1 MQSLCLLKKKLW
13 KLAVCADNM
22 TDDLNFYC
30 LCNLPTPPEWLIAD
44 VKKSIH
50 FGIRYNRGSQFVN
63 RPTYDPDTL
72 EESRDLLKK
81 FQSTKEFVLNGTT
94 WQRALYRR
102 YEISQESCNWIRE
115 HIGDYSQAGSQ
126 VIYQGQSFAPHTD
139 GGPRRYILNYL
150 IDAGGDHVATQWFR
164 EKNRELIR
172 EGPALQYPE
181 GENLELVKS
190 TVIPTATWTALFG
203 KVIHSVVN
211 VESQRLQLSVSFSAE
226 EFLKLKE
233 RHAIMMQYH
242 G

>member
-1 MQSLCLLKKKLW
+1 
-13 KLAVCADNM
+13 M

-30 LCNLPTPPEWLIAD
+30 LCDLPTPPDWLIAD
-44 VKKSIH
+44 VKKSISL
-50 FGIRYNRGSQFVN
+50 GIEHNIGLQFHI

-72 EESRDLLKK
+72 KVSRLLQKK
-81 FQSTKEFVLNGTT
+81 FQDTKEFVLNGTT

-102 YEISQESCNWIRE
+102 YEISKESGDWIRE
-115 HIGDYSQAGSQ
+115 YVGDYSQAGSQ
-126 VIYQGQSFAPHTD
+126 VMYQGQAFSPHTD

-150 IDAGGDHVATQWFR
+150 IDAGGSDVATQWFQ
-164 EKNRELIR
+164 EQGRELVR

-181 GENLELVKS
+181 GEKLELVKS
-190 TVIPTATWTALFG
+190 VIIPTATWTALFG

-211 VESQRLQLSVSFSAE
+211 LEKERLQLSVSFSAE

-233 RHAIMMQYH
+233 RHGIMMQYH

>member
-1 MQSLCLLKKKLW
+1 
-13 KLAVCADNM
+13 M
-22 TDDLNFYC
+22 TDDLDFYC
-30 LCNLPTPPEWLIAD
+30 LCDLPTPPDWLIAD
-44 VKKSIH
+44 VKKSILL
-50 FGIRYNRGSQFVN
+50 GIKYNQNAQFVT

-72 EESRDLLKK
+72 EVSKELQKK
-81 FQSTKEFVLNGTT
+81 FHTTKEFVLNGTT

-102 YEISQESCNWIRE
+102 YEISQKSCDWIRE
-115 HIGDYSQAGSQ
+115 HIGAYSQAGSQ

-150 IDAGGDHVATQWFR
+150 IDAGGDHVATQWFQ

-181 GENLELVKS
+181 GENLQLVKS
-190 TVIPTATWTALFG
+190 VVIPTATWTVLFG

-211 VESQRLQLSVSFSAE
+211 VQTKRLQISISFSAE
-226 EFLKLKE
+226 EFFKLKE
-233 RHAIMMQYH
+233 RHGIMLKYH

>member
-1 MQSLCLLKKKLW
+1 
-13 KLAVCADNM
+13 M
-22 TDDLNFYC
+22 TDNLDFYC
-30 LCNLPTPPEWLIAD
+30 ICDLPEPPDWLIAD
-44 VKKSIH
+44 VKKSILL
-50 FGIRYNRGSQFVN
+50 GIKYNREPQFVT

-72 EESRDLLKK
+72 QVSKELQKK
-81 FQSTKEFVLNGTT
+81 FHTTKEFVLNGKI

-102 YEISQESCNWIRE
+102 YEISEESCNWIRTN
-115 HIGDYSQAGSQ
+115 IGDYSQAGSQ

-150 IDAGGDHVATQWFR
+150 IDAGGADVATQWFQ
-164 EKNRELIR
+164 EQNRELVR

-181 GENLELVKS
+181 GEKLELVKS
-190 TVIPTATWTALFG
+190 VVIPDATWTVLFG

-211 VESQRLQLSVSFSAE
+211 VATQRLQLSISFSAE

-233 RHAIMMQYH
+233 RHAIMLKYH